1 MPYGMP
7 HYGPPPA
14 YRPRRRTG
22 PAIAAVLVAG
32 TVAASAVV
40 SHTLWPSSTRA
51 AATSTPSSGTSPSS
65 GSSGSFGGSSSSTDP
80 FGSSGGTG
88 SGASSSEGT
97 GGPSDVS
104 SIAAKVSPALVIIDT
119 TLQYQQAQG
128 AGTGI
133 VLTSNGEILTNN
145 HVIDGA
151 TSIRVTDVG
160 NGQTY
165 TAKVV
170 GYDKSDDV
178 AVLQLVDASGLK
190 TASIASSSSKVGDQV
205 VAVGNAG
212 GTGSLTPAGGTVT
225 ALNQAITASDELDGT
240 AENLTGLIETNADV
254 QSGDSGGS
262 LVNTSGQ
269 VIGIDTAAAQGYSLQ
284 SAYGTSSQGY
294 AIPISKALS
303 IVNAIES
310 GQSSTNVHIGS
321 TAFLGV
327 MIESAGSSSGS
338 AYGSYGG
345 SGSYGNYSN
354 GNSSST
360 SGAEIA
366 NVVSGGAAA
375 DAGLAQG
382 DVITAINGS
391 SISTPSDL
399 SKAVLGFQ
407 SGQTIQVTYTDTSG
421 TSHTTSVTLQDGP
434 PA

>member
-1 MPYGMP
+1 
-7 HYGPPPA
+7 
-14 YRPRRRTG
+14 
-22 PAIAAVLVAG
+22 
-32 TVAASAVV
+32 
-40 SHTLWPSSTRA
+40 
-51 AATSTPSSGTSPSS
+51 
-65 GSSGSFGGSSSSTDP
+65 
-80 FGSSGGTG
+80 
-88 SGASSSEGT
+88 
-97 GGPSDVS
+97 VS